1 MNLFPQ
7 VHGEGGTGNY
17 PPGADEVFAGLC
29 IGEDSGYLVF
39 MELYLLRHGAAVE
52 PGTKGYEVDA
62 DRPLVAKGRKQTR
75 YAVAALKNLDISFDL
90 ILTSPLVRARET
102 ATLLSQS
109 LKLSRCLELADE
121 LKPGSPAEKLIQR
134 LTGRKATPKRVLCVG
149 HEPDLGELASWL
161 LTGTASERFPL
172 KKGGLVRLD
181 IPKLKAGQC
190 AELIWWLTPQ
200 QIKLIAGK

>member
-1 MNLFPQ
+1 
-7 VHGEGGTGNY
+7 
-17 PPGADEVFAGLC
+17 
-29 IGEDSGYLVF
+29 
-39 MELYLLRHGAAVE
+39 MELYLMRHGAAVE

-62 DRPLVAKGRKQTR
+62 DRPLEAKGRKQTR
-75 YAVAALKNLDISFDL
+75 YAVAALKNMEISFDL

-121 LKPGSPAEKLIQR
+121 LKPESPKEKLIQR
-134 LTGRKATPKRVLCVG
+134 LIARKSAPKRVLCVG

-161 LTGTASERFPL
+161 LTGAVSERFPL
-172 KKGGLVRLD
+172 KKGALIRLD

-190 AELIWWLTPQ
+190 AVLTWWLTPP
-200 QIKLIAGK
+200 QIKLMAG